1 MEYVARTLS
10 IDEIDRIKAKKLKE
24 MTESS
29 LKPRI
34 DAPIVIDDG
43 AFDDTLSKYPL
54 VVVDCWADWCAPC
67 KMIAPVID
75 ELAQQYSG
83 KIVFCK
89 LDVDSNRLIPNR
101 YQITGIPT
109 LLVFKNSNLVDR
121 IVGVV
126 PKHEIMRVVSNHM
139 LP

>member
-1 MEYVARTLS
+1 MST
-10 IDEIDRIKAKKLKE
+10 DEIDQIKARKLKE

-29 LKPRI
+29 FKPSN
-34 DAPIVIDDG
+34 DAPIVINDG
-43 AFDDTLSKYPL
+43 TLDDTLSTYPL

-75 ELAQQYSG
+75 ELAKQYSG

-101 YQITGIPT
+101 YQINGIPT
-109 LLVFKNSNLVDR
+109 LLVFKNSKLVDR

-126 PKHEIMRVVSNHM
+126 PKQEIMRVVSNHM
-139 LP
+139 VPN

>member
-1 MEYVARTLS
+1 LS
-10 IDEIDRIKAKKLKE
+10 IDEIDRIKAKQLRE

-43 AFDDTLSKYPL
+43 AFDDILSKYPL

>member
-83 KIVFCK
+83 KIVFFK

>member
-1 MEYVARTLS
+1 LS
-10 IDEIDRIKAKKLKE
+10 IDEIDQIKARKLKE

-29 LKPRI
+29 FKPSI
-34 DAPIVIDDG
+34 DAPMVIDDG
-43 AFDDTLSKYPL
+43 TLDDTLSTYPL

-75 ELAQQYSG
+75 ELAKQYSG

-109 LLVFKNSNLVDR
+109 LLVFKNSKLVDR

-139 LP
+139 LPN